1 MNTDKLIPLD
11 FSRNITPFVMGEKL
25 LNAESGLVFEIDCK
39 SQLAEFNKFDPTDE
53 GVYYVISYA
62 DRENKGTQ
70 PVGDDVRVDVN
81 FDDAFYDNVKASNLI
96 WPEDDERTTSHG
108 MWKPNHAS
116 ALKQYQESQLKKES
130 ARMDNVILNGNN
142 GEHYE
147 QEDNVK
153 SPSHYQLMSGVESIE
168 IIARSMTADMWKGFC
183 LGNIIKYRLRAGKKD
198 TLEQDIA
205 KADYYS
211 ELFDM
216 HRDKCIY

>member
-1 MNTDKLIPLD
+1 MKEAMQQYLD
-11 FSRNITPFVMGEKL
+11 DLKR
-25 LNAESGLVFEIDCK
+25 
-39 SQLAEFNKFDPTDE
+39 
-53 GVYYVISYA
+53 
-62 DRENKGTQ
+62 
-70 PVGDDVRVDVN
+70 
-81 FDDAFYDNVKASNLI
+81 
-96 WPEDDERTTSHG
+96 EDD
-108 MWKPNHAS
+108 
-116 ALKQYQESQLKKES
+116 LKKE
-130 ARMDNVILNGNN
+130 AERMDAIILNGNT